1 MELERA
7 KNYLKKQFYYIS
19 EALKKKIYQFIN
31 FLGKIVVTKITE
43 EKNDDSIKLYFAII
57 NFELQ
62 NIRLLALDS
71 LANEIKDNLPENI
84 RNYFSVQIDGDKKH
98 IKFIFEIPN
107 NQEEVRKNAQE
118 VLKELKEI
126 ISKHKPLVK
135 D

>member
-1 MELERA
+1 MELEKA

-31 FLGKIVVTKITE
+31 FLGKIVVTKIIE
-43 EKNDDSIKLYFAII
+43 EKNDDSIKLYFAID
-57 NFELQ
+57 FELQ

-71 LANEIKDNLPENI
+71 LANEIKNNLPENI

-118 VLKELKEI
+118 VLEELKET